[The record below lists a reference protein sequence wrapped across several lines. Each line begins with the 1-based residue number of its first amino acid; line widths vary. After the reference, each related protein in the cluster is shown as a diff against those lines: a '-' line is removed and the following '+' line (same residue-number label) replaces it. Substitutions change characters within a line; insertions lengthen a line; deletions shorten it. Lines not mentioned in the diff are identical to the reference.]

1 MKVKQPS
8 AAAVKAGRYSVD
20 RIVGPLFL
28 EGEDV

>member
-20 RIVGPLFL
+20 RIVGNFYRWRK
-28 EGEDV
+28 